1 MNNNI
6 NIKQDFLPAEMQE
19 FIKLYSTL
27 YVDIYRK
34 QHSEKTKKG
43 IAFKKN
49 QNTKNNKIT
58 GGTMI

>member
-1 MNNNI
+1 MNNNKI
-6 NIKQDFLPAEMQE
+6 MEQDFLSAEMQE

-27 YVDIYRK
+27 YVDIYKK
-34 QHSEKTKKG
+34 QHSERTKKG